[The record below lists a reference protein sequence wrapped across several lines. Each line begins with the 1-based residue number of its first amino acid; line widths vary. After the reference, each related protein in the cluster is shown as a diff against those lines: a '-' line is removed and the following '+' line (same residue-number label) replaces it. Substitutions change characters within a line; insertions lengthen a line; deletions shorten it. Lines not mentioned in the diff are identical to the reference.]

1 MLIEQYQEQLAHWP
15 QQGRHILAQ
24 FDAESIYVYQAYSN
38 AIADYAL
45 CHQCFGGAFSYTRM
59 SWIKPNF
66 LWMMFRAGWA
76 NKAGQERIL
85 AIRLRRPFFDELLRQ
100 AVPSTFDATRYPSH
114 ETWQAAVA
122 NSDVRLQWDPDH
134 DPYGAPVQRR
144 AVQLGVRGK
153 MLRQYGTEQII
164 SIEDLTDFARTQ
176 HQHVESNTLTGLLT
190 PQERIYCPADACA
203 AHAVGIDSMPAVFDL
218 P

>member
-1 MLIEQYQEQLAHWP
+1 MLIEKYQEQLAHWP

-24 FDAESIYVYQAYSN
+24 FDAESIYVYQAYGN

-45 CHQCFGGAFSYTRM
+45 CHQGFGGAFSYTRM

-76 NKAGQERIL
+76 SKTGQERIL

-100 AVPSTFDATRYPSH
+100 AVPSTFDGTRYTSH
-114 ETWQAAVA
+114 EAWQAAVT
-122 NSDVRLQWDPDH
+122 NSAVRLQWDPDH

-144 AVQLGVRGK
+144 ALQLGLRGD

-176 HQHVESNTLTGLLT
+176 HQHVESGNLAELLT
-190 PQERIYCPADACA
+190 PQERIYGLADARSA
-203 AHAVGIDSMPAVFDL
+203 NVVGIDGFSGSF
-218 P
+218 